1 MSGASKTT
9 KTATITC
16 FFNVEA
22 TSGKKRKV
30 EHAELPQEADG
41 DVKAVSE
48 TAAED
53 TAAVAAPSTEQSA
66 PTEAVAT
73 SSDELETIGWG
84 PMDTLEPSWRQR
96 LLPETK
102 KPYFQKLL
110 RFLSDE
116 ARAKQTIFP
125 PSELVFTA
133 LNLCRFDQVKVVIIG
148 QDPYH
153 GPGQA
158 HGLAFS
164 VQKGVALPPSLRN
177 MVSELQSDPATR
189 ISPPSHGNLEFWS
202 RQGVLLLNAV
212 LTVRKAEANS
222 HQKKG

>member
-1 MSGASKTT
+1 MSGVSKTT
-9 KTATITC
+9 KTAAITR
-16 FFNVEA
+16 FFNVEM

-30 EHAELPQEADG
+30 DDAELPTKADV
-41 DVKAVSE
+41 DERNASE
-48 TAAED
+48 TSTAE
-53 TAAVAAPSTEQSA
+53 TAVVAAPTAGPE
-66 PTEAVAT
+66 PVEVVAQLAE
-73 SSDELETIGWG
+73 DLETISWG
-84 PMDTLEPSWRQR
+84 PMDTLEPSWRRR
-96 LLPETK
+96 LLSETK

-110 RFLSDE
+110 KFLSDE
-116 ARAKQTIFP
+116 ARAGQTIFP

-133 LNLCRFDQVKVVIIG
+133 LNLCPFDQVKVVIIG

-164 VQKGVALPPSLRN
+164 VQRGVALPPSLRN
-177 MVSELQSDPATR
+177 MVAELQADPSTK
-189 ISPPSHGNLEFWS
+189 IPPPSHGNLDCWS

-212 LTVRKAEANS
+212 LTVRKADANS